1 MRPLDRFLYHQA
13 FFIGELCVLPILAVL
28 LRYNWN
34 RRAKAERSAGK
45 LVLKVVR
52 PRVKLWKTLA
62 LVFSW
67 MIIFAQGAFCVFLV
81 SRPGSISADELLKNV
96 TNYVVLLMGVGASWA
111 AWGDAFLELREHG
124 AVCGATYFPW
134 ETIREWAWSDRYS
147 TLRLKSSHSVASF
160 RLDPRDTEAV
170 QRVLVAQPT
179 LRMSDHR

>member
-1 MRPLDRFLYHQA
+1 MGPLDRFLYHQA

-34 RRAKAERSAGK
+34 QRAKAERSAGK

-52 PRVKLWKTLA
+52 PRVKVWKTLRA
-62 LVFSW
+62 GVL
-67 MIIFAQGAFCVFLV
+67 LDDHL
-81 SRPGSISADELLKNV
+81 RPGRVLRFSRLPAQVHFGRGTVEKRDELRRPV
-96 TNYVVLLMGVGASWA
+96 DGRRRLLG

-134 ETIREWAWSDRYS
+134 ETIREWTWSDRHS

-160 RLDPRDTEAV
+160 RLDPRDMEAV